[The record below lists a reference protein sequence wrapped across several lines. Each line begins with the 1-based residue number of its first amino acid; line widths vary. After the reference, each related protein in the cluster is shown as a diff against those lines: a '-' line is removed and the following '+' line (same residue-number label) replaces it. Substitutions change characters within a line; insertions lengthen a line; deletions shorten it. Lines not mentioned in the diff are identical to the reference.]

1 MRYYL
6 RNVTATVLIVILLTA
21 ASGCGKQK
29 TGEAESAAKQPS
41 SAEYPARIV
50 SMAPSITEVLF
61 ALGLGP
67 RVVGVS
73 DFCNYPPE
81 ASRKKKIGGIVNP
94 SIETII
100 ALNPDLVIGLPNPTQ
115 ESMLHSLRSLGIRV
129 LTFPNDTIA
138 DMYNTIRAIGKET
151 STEKATDELV
161 GRLQAKFSEVSSKVA
176 SQPLRKVMF
185 VVGVDPLFVAGK
197 GTFIDELIGIAGGT
211 NIATDSIS
219 KYPQLGIEEVVA
231 RAPEVILF
239 TALNLNPTPEQ
250 DAEARKLWEKYP
262 SIPAVKKGR
271 IYGLNADHV
280 TRPGPRSGLG
290 AEEIARAIH
299 PEVFGGGEQTR

>member
-6 RNVTATVLIVILLTA
+6 RNVVVTVLIVILLTA
-21 ASGCGKQK
+21 ASGCGQPK
-29 TGEAESAAKQPS
+29 TGGTESAAKPPS
-41 SAEYPARIV
+41 SPERPARIV

-81 ASRKKKIGGIVNP
+81 ALTKKKIGGIVNP
-94 SIETII
+94 SIETMI
-100 ALNPDLVIGLPNPTQ
+100 AMNPDLVIGLPSPAQ
-115 ESMLHSLRSLGIRV
+115 ESLHHSLRVLGIRV
-129 LTFPNDTIA
+129 FTFPNDTIA
-138 DMYNTIRAIGKET
+138 DMYNMIQTIGKET
-151 STEKATDELV
+151 STEKAADELV
-161 GRLQAKFSEVSSKVA
+161 GRLKAKFSEVSGEVA
-176 SQPLRKVMF
+176 SQPRRKVMF
-185 VVGVDPLFVAGK
+185 VVGVDPLFVAGR
-197 GTFIDELIGIAGGT
+197 GTFIDELIGMAGGK

-262 SIPAVKKGR
+262 SIPAVKEGR

-299 PEVFGGGEQTR
+299 PEVYDGGEQTR